1 MLGIEPS
8 LHDDINNVNNV
19 NNVDSVDDLDLG
31 LRRLKK

>member
-1 MLGIEPS
+1 MEPS